1 VYGTFA
7 LETEKAAGRALLY
20 IVVKRALMLHTHR
33 GVVQLFNA
41 VDQQQKRLE
50 SQLNG
55 AGGSERKRD
64 KVIRSLDKR
73 AFIDI
78 LMGHS
83 HSEAVDSPVKL
94 EAEPKVR
101 AYTQMTDLHCTYL
114 VVAAA
119 VMSLNCVAGRDAPY
133 VACSA

>member
-1 VYGTFA
+1 MFHA
-7 LETEKAAGRALLY
+7 R
-20 IVVKRALMLHTHR
+20 R

-41 VDQQQKRLE
+41 VNRQQKSLE
-50 SQLNG
+50 SQLNEAG
-55 AGGSERKRD
+55 ASERKRD

-94 EAEPKVR
+94 EAELKVR
-101 AYTQMTDLHCTYL
+101 RVYIQMRTLH
-114 VVAAA
+114 VQ
-119 VMSLNCVAGRDAPY
+119 
-133 VACSA
+133 

>member
-1 VYGTFA
+1 
-7 LETEKAAGRALLY
+7 
-20 IVVKRALMLHTHR
+20 MLHAHR

-50 SQLNG
+50 SQLKE
-55 AGGSERKRD
+55 AGGSEIKRD
-64 KVIRSLDKR
+64 KVMRSLDKR

-94 EAEPKVR
+94 EAKLKVS
-101 AYTQMTDLHCTYL
+101 AYL
-114 VVAAA
+114 
-119 VMSLNCVAGRDAPY
+119 R
-133 VACSA
+133 SASTK